1 MISVAAAKE
10 LIKDSC
16 STLEPVVVSL
26 EQAIGKTLASDLYA
40 PIDIPSFPQAGM
52 DGYAFLFEGWK
63 PGLAMPVIGEI
74 AAGRHEKIDLPGGM
88 AMRIFTGAP
97 VPEGADTVVM
107 QEKTNRQENQVYI
120 DAPDLKPGDNV
131 RLPGSEIRKGSLALP
146 AGTLLTPA
154 AIGFLAGMGIRSVEI
169 FPAPRIALLITGNEL
184 QEPGLPL
191 AYGQVYESNSIALKA
206 ALQTLGL
213 EAATESR
220 VPDTL
225 EILTAALSDAL
236 EKHDLVLITGGI
248 SVGDYDYTL
257 AATEAC
263 AVTPL
268 FHKVQQRPGKP
279 LYAGK
284 KGNTLVMGLPGNPSS
299 VLTCFYEYVTIAVS
313 GMMQK
318 ELIPTIKTATV
329 SGDYKKPAALTVFL
343 KGYYSDG
350 QVAILPSQE
359 SYKLNSFAVAN
370 CLVVLPAET
379 SVIRTGEQVEIHL
392 LT

>member
-16 STLEPVVVSL
+16 SALEPVVVSL
-26 EQAIGKTLASDLYA
+26 EQAIGKTLASNLYA

-52 DGYAFLFEGWK
+52 DGYAFLFKDWK
-63 PGLAMPVIGEI
+63 PGHPLPVVGEI
-74 AAGRHEKIDLPGGM
+74 AAGRHKKIDLSGGM

-97 VPEGADTVVM
+97 VPDGADTVVM
-107 QEKTNRQENQVYI
+107 QEKTSRQESLVFI
-120 DAPDLKPGDNV
+120 DAPYLKPGDNV
-131 RLPGSEIRKGSLALP
+131 RLPGSEISKGSLALP

-154 AIGFLAGMGIRSVEI
+154 AIGFLAGMGIRSAEI
-169 FPAPRIALLITGNEL
+169 FPGPRIALLITGNEL
-184 QEPGLPL
+184 QDPGLPL
-191 AYGQVYESNSIALKA
+191 AYGQVYESNSIALKT

-213 EAATESR
+213 EAATEVR

-225 EILTAALSDAL
+225 EILTGALKDAL

-248 SVGDYDYTL
+248 SVGDYDFTL

-268 FHKVQQRPGKP
+268 FHKVLQRPGKP

-318 ELIPTIKTATV
+318 QLVPKVKTATV
-329 SGDYKKPAALTVFL
+329 TGDYKKPAALTVFL
-343 KGYYSDG
+343 KGYYSDE

-370 CLVVLPAET
+370 CLVVIPAQT
-379 SVIRTGEQVEIHL
+379 SGIHNGEQVEIHL